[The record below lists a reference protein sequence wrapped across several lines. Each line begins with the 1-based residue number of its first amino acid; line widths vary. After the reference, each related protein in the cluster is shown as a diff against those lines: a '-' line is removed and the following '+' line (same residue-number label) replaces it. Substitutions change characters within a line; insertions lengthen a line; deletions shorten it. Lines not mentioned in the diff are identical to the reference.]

1 MKALGGLRTRS
12 WTFLR
17 GGVEGSGDG
26 EDGGELDGGDED
38 EEVEVH
44 VLEYMVKVDA
54 AKHFGSGHVL
64 DLIKFHVTDG
74 DIPQHHGGIKST
86 NDGRHRLHDGSMHPS
101 KSALVCHVTTKLS
114 ALCHHLNRV

>member
-38 EEVEVH
+38 ESSSEMGES
-44 VLEYMVKVDA
+44 ER
-54 AKHFGSGHVL
+54 
-64 DLIKFHVTDG
+64 LIAWTSDF
-74 DIPQHHGGIKST
+74 
-86 NDGRHRLHDGSMHPS
+86 S
-101 KSALVCHVTTKLS
+101 KSS
-114 ALCHHLNRV
+114 